1 MSLTDVERPITK
13 VATQW
18 SMLKVRE
25 KPHCYG
31 DTMHDHKKT
40 SGSGCIVL
48 LLACILFAFVSGC
61 LGGVVA
67 EWLGGVVVAAVDD
80 RLKGT
85 IGDVLRLGGRLFG
98 ALLGILGVILIH
110 LNNRLLDLES
120 AVEELKSRLN
130 ALGSNRDI
138 NRPNE
143 PQ

>member
-1 MSLTDVERPITK
+1 MSLTDVELPITK
-13 VATQW
+13 VATQG
-18 SMLKVRE
+18 SMLNVRE

-31 DTMHDHKKT
+31 ATMHDHKKT
-40 SGSGCIVL
+40 SGSGCFLL

-67 EWLGGVVVAAVDD
+67 EWLGGVVVAAVD
-80 RLKGT
+80 
-85 IGDVLRLGGRLFG
+85 LRLGGRLFG

-120 AVEELKSRLN
+120 SVEELKSRLN